1 MEAIIKP
8 SYSPHFFFKFE
19 KKQYLLKVVETP
31 EEATQAFK
39 LRRKVF
45 GQMSHNITG
54 DIDTD
59 DYDQNADHLIVINKD
74 LGQVVGTYRL
84 LLSSHVRQHYSER
97 EFNLKSFLT
106 LPGEKLELGRASVD
120 PEARAGAIISLLW
133 RGIAEYIKLSKVDY
147 LFGCSSFWNT
157 ELNDI
162 ICLARVFSTMNL
174 ISELEIQPLKS
185 NHPPLWEEEY
195 RSYPNMEMNECTDIF
210 EHLIPTLVKT
220 YLHIGAKFTIPP
232 AYDHKLKTFEFFGFC
247 KIDQMNPAFKKK
259 YLSEY

>member
-1 MEAIIKP
+1 MEALTNS
-8 SYSPHFFFKFE
+8 SYCPHFFFKFE
-19 KKQYLLKVVETP
+19 KKQYLLKIAENF

-59 DYDQNADHLIVINKD
+59 DYDQNADQLIVINKD
-74 LGQVVGTYRL
+74 LNQVVGTYRL
-84 LLSSHVRQHYSER
+84 LLSSHVCQHYSER
-97 EFNLKSFLT
+97 EFDLKSFLS

-120 PEARAGAIISLLW
+120 PEARDGVIISLLW

-157 ELNDI
+157 PLDHI
-162 ICLARVFSTMNL
+162 IRMAHVFNKMNL
-174 ISELEIQPLKS
+174 ISELKIQPLEENK
-185 NHPPLWEEEY
+185 PPHWKDQY
-195 RSYPNMEMNECTDIF
+195 HSYEDIEMSHCTEIF
-210 EHLIPTLVKT
+210 EHLIPNLVKA
-220 YLHIGAKFTIPP
+220 YLHMGAKFTIPP

-247 KIDQMNPAFKKK
+247 KIEQMSPIIKKK
-259 YLSEY
+259 YLS